1 MTKQNDSVRA
11 YQEAQRQETLA
22 KIDEAYEYLKQ
33 THQTVTKTA
42 ISMESG
48 VSVKTLCKP
57 YVRDHLSKYPEFS
70 RTDNNDYKSPEEMA
84 AKIEILEARLL
95 KSVNRNKALLA
106 ENKKIRSESDIKY
119 KQLQLAYE
127 RLAGAYQK
135 ETEKKIIRL

>member
-1 MTKQNDSVRA
+1 MKKQNNGVRA

-70 RTDNNDYKSPEEMA
+70 RADNNDYKGPEEMA

-127 RLAGAYQK
+127 RLAGAYQR

>member
-1 MTKQNDSVRA
+1 MTKQNDGVRA

-33 THQTVTKTA
+33 THQTITKTA

-48 VSVKTLCKP
+48 VSVKTLCKT
-57 YVRDHLSKYPEFS
+57 YVRDHLSKHPEFY
-70 RTDNNDYKSPEEMA
+70 RTDKNDYKSPEEMA
-84 AKIEILEARLL
+84 ARIEILEERLL

>member
-1 MTKQNDSVRA
+1 MTKQNDGVRA

-48 VSVKTLCKP
+48 VSVKTLCKT

-70 RTDNNDYKSPEEMA
+70 RTDKNDYKSPEEMA
-84 AKIEILEARLL
+84 ARIEILEARLL

>member
-1 MTKQNDSVRA
+1 MKKQNNGVRA

-70 RTDNNDYKSPEEMA
+70 RADNNDYKSPEEMA

-127 RLAGAYQK
+127 RLAGAYQR

>member
-1 MTKQNDSVRA
+1 MKKQNNGVRA

-70 RTDNNDYKSPEEMA
+70 RADNNDYKSPEEMA

-95 KSVNRNKALLA
+95 KSVNRNPALLA

-127 RLAGAYQK
+127 RLAGAYQR

>member
-1 MTKQNDSVRA
+1 MKKQNNGVRA

-70 RTDNNDYKSPEEMA
+70 CADNNDYKSPEEMA

-127 RLAGAYQK
+127 RLAGAYQR

>member
-1 MTKQNDSVRA
+1 MKKQNDGVRA

>member
-1 MTKQNDSVRA
+1 
-11 YQEAQRQETLA
+11 
-22 KIDEAYEYLKQ
+22 
-33 THQTVTKTA
+33 
-42 ISMESG
+42 MESG

-70 RTDNNDYKSPEEMA
+70 RADNNDYKSPEEMA

-127 RLAGAYQK
+127 RLAGAYQR

>member
-1 MTKQNDSVRA
+1 MKKQNNGVRA

-70 RTDNNDYKSPEEMA
+70 RADNNDYKSPEEMA

-95 KSVNRNKALLA
+95 KSVNRNKSLLA

-127 RLAGAYQK
+127 RLAGAYQR